1 MMRSG
6 MVRFGRRGA
15 LGHGPK
21 RNTKARFC
29 RLGEVWLVRAG
40 RGKYRKAGGERIAKE
55 RRGKASLGM
64 ARFCRRGGVWI
75 NEASRGKD
83 NLGLTR
89 FGRQGM
95 ARRGRRVLVR
105 IGKAGKDGCAMVR
118 YGKTRLGRHGALGRV
133 TERSGRLGR
142 EWKGR
147 QARRVKVA
155 RSKLGKG
162 ELRSDAAGM
171 VGRGVDGVEGSGG
184 VQQARRVEVCSDTD
198 GQGEFRQARLLA
210 WRGAL
215 RRGLESTGR
224 QGKTRYY

>member
-29 RLGEVWLVRAG
+29 RQAWRVSERKDSVWSVRRE
-40 RGKYRKAGGERIAKE
+40 RG
-55 RRGKASLGM
+55 
-64 ARFCRRGGVWI
+64 RRGGVWI

-105 IGKAGKDGCAMVR
+105 IGKAGKDGCVLVR

>member
-29 RLGEVWLVRAG
+29 RHGEFRSEKTRCG
-40 RGKYRKAGGERIAKE
+40 
-55 RRGKASLGM
+55 
-64 ARFCRRGGVWI
+64 
-75 NEASRGKD
+75 
-83 NLGLTR
+83 R

-105 IGKAGKDGCAMVR
+105 IGKAGKDGCVLVR

-184 VQQARRVEVCSDTD
+184 VQQARRAEVCSDTD
-198 GQGEFRQARLLA
+198 GQGEYRQARLLA